1 MAFFKNKYKMINAS
15 DDEIREFF
23 AETIFE
29 GIFSK
34 EIKSSHSEYFKG
46 HIHSI
51 KINGVP
57 NNVLG
62 TYINVPVSANDIAEG
77 PCTFKCRVKEEVRK
91 SPAQINFSL
100 SPKTLREQEI
110 ISNTIEST
118 NTTDPIVANQQLDN
132 MKFSRSESLLAE
144 DWQLG
149 STKRLIGQFQY
160 DADTKKFVFT
170 DIRRPEDFSK
180 VDVNNKLT
188 IVLGDSIIDG
198 IELEKYYSFE
208 WCLLKYDSENPVFG
222 VQLTG
227 NFRHVTGKEVVRL
240 LHNQIMSYS
249 PGAKQK
255 AVKTID
261 ILKNQ
266 LTASGKDIFI
276 YELLQNA
283 NDYQYDVDG
292 YKQMVDVEF
301 HITDEHLFFMHSGSY
316 FNERNVA
323 AICDYNDKEKAAK
336 SEAIGYKGIGFKT
349 VFAYND
355 YVYLQSGEY
364 SFRFDK
370 EATKRKKDIP
380 WQILPIPT
388 DQQELSSD
396 ITRIFSSVDNEF
408 RVRFALRPIDKGILR
423 HAASNYVEL
432 FHDTFDSE
440 RVILFIPHINSVK
453 VFFHDDSIEDICRDR
468 LSETWCVSEDKK
480 YIGDIP
486 ENITAELNRRIDK
499 QDGKIPEKYMDF
511 KKTSIG
517 FACKKNGRYLE
528 PVEDSCLYCYLP
540 AKKAQWG
547 LGFLLNTDMIPIGT
561 RENVEPKE
569 EVNHVISRIA
579 GQQFFHWIQDL
590 MKSGEYDYDSI
601 LGLIPDFDN
610 LIENTHDEDVVQFL
624 REFKDGF
631 EEELLG
637 EHGDIIPIIN
647 NKNELDFVKIN
658 EVNYD
663 TLGITCSHIISD
675 EDLKRIVNWSDY
687 FVHPELR
694 DYQNKMLKK
703 NISHLLNIYV
713 GNRYTFDNSHVLREC
728 ENEEFQSWLKQ
739 ESNCNNFLAF
749 LLVKDLLPKYKS
761 KAVFP
766 QDNGELSAAE
776 DIYEH
781 IDDYLPYLKAF
792 DEFLPRLAT
801 DSREI
806 LSKFTQWAD
815 VSNSIF
821 QDFDADNF
829 VDDVLLDSDNI
840 DRTKEILSSIDSSVL
855 FYDFLAKYVGFA
867 NRYKD
872 LPFISHNGK
881 PIENFNGFVY
891 FPNSEAEALVD
902 EEWID
907 SSWFS
912 ILSNK
917 YTDNAR
923 LYFKDNFDVS
933 DFSLKGFVDNILNTD
948 ESREYLAGNEETH
961 PAFVRYCY
969 EHKDLF
975 GKQCLKD
982 FALLATNKDG
992 ETEFILTE
1000 DLIYFNE
1007 NNISEAQAH
1016 SWIQSG
1022 WFYSLSKAYL
1032 IDEVED
1038 SASFREFLSFAFGVR
1053 TFTLDVFIKDVV
1065 LPRAQ
1070 QICDNIGGTGSS
1082 ADTDESINVLQF
1094 LGENSKLIAEN
1105 DGFTK
1110 FQGIH
1115 LYRYDEWSVVKDRET
1130 PVYLFD
1136 TELKSL
1142 LEEDWTPENFA
1153 YMLEERYTY
1162 EVFDKYPSLK
1172 KHLSISTYSFD
1183 EVKKD
1188 LLQPQCISEFAN
1200 AARQKE
1206 HNLSIHRFFCSHAE
1220 ESMSGKDYKELSK
1233 IPLLV
1238 TGNDEGT
1245 SLTSEIIY
1253 MPDYLMPV
1261 GKGLETIVNEY
1272 AKVKFVSS
1280 EYVQTDDLDEDD
1292 ITSTIKQWNYYLSS
1306 LGVMTKI
1313 VDLVI
1318 NSVLPNLGEREDEN
1332 ILSLLGDYYDEVHS
1346 EENWSKHLQ
1355 QLKKLRVRSG
1365 DVFVPISQA
1374 VFIECTSSEP
1384 FPFIYIPNQINSSYS
1399 HLKGNASRLLNEII
1413 EATGCNRIT
1422 DLDSW
1427 RKIKLELYLKFQAN
1441 NPIEAIEVNVA
1452 LISEIVRNYSD
1463 KVDFYKPYLKE
1474 IKLLNTDGELCTP
1487 NELVEGSAYSPVCDF
1502 QHFEF
1507 QLNYISDD
1515 YILPETDIKFLKN
1528 FLRDMKVVYSFKNTH
1543 LPLISQ
1549 SYSFAVYF
1557 WTEYITKSA
1566 NFEHI
1571 KTFISDLD
1579 KYAIIPAQQSELVKK
1594 ASELY
1599 AWYIIDKY
1607 VRGKI
1612 NNSDAYT
1619 PFESIFNNSRVKE
1632 EILSKLSFVS
1642 SLSADHC
1649 LEALFTCNNK
1659 DDRKT
1664 ILSWLTDK
1672 KSFVDR
1678 SKAKIIYNDEN
1689 FKWQTGKGDRNRRAL
1704 KDLLVLDY
1712 NDVPTRQLFDKSD
1725 NVLSWSHFNTSDIFE
1740 AFCSIF
1746 DISPISISKD
1756 FKQCFSP
1763 EPESYD
1769 YTSKSIR
1776 IKRDLKLPLLI
1787 IAASTYPEI
1796 WLDKYNEFCRK
1807 LDEFDFINCDS
1818 ISIEYGEKLSKTNI
1832 RYHRDTE
1839 RKRIYFVDDLIESK
1853 FVFQRFVEDMC
1864 QLLVLEGDRNQIEEI
1879 FDNASPA
1886 QLVDELIDEDIKR
1899 SDEFRSTCKDLSLMV
1914 VVETTIDDEPEERI
1928 ILPKFGQSTID
1939 VLDETPEERYVND
1952 GHGGR
1957 TNTDDA
1963 DAGVSNVSE
1972 VDEPDTDDKT
1982 IENNPDIEGRTKDVD
1997 DGSTYPDKTGIK
2009 PILPGGDHE
2018 TTPNG
2023 DNKHQGANGQVDS
2036 KHTYPTGSKT
2046 EGPAYIGD
2054 DHVQD
2059 DFDKSA
2065 TPQRRRPLDNEDWS
2079 SKPKS
2084 NQGVEQYNPGL
2095 NPHRDVVEW
2104 KKDIPQAE
2112 LGVADVTEEEASA
2125 ITNLI
2130 GGSKTLDEIID
2141 EHLVARYRMYH
2152 ALKNKGF
2159 TPIESL
2165 ESFIRNRKN
2174 DNQGVRT
2181 NNGYIHTRSA
2191 KGGLLFVS
2199 GVLWRE
2205 LVHNGGRICMYYGN
2219 KAYDFEIIDS
2229 VEKLISFVGRDNII
2243 IQVSGDNKEKIINS
2257 IFSGKVESTN
2267 AHILIRIKSNS
2278 RYNSMFETTFSAEE
2292 DNDFSIS

>member
-1 MAFFKNKYKMINAS
+1 MNSNIDLNNIESLRRAS
-15 DDEIREFF
+15 KEELNEFF
-23 AETIFE
+23 SQAI
-29 GIFSK
+29 
-34 EIKSSHSEYFKG
+34 FKG
-46 HIHSI
+46 IYVNRVRSRKKPEAYSGSI
-51 KINGVP
+51 ERISYNGILLDTVS
-57 NNVLG
+57 
-62 TYINVPVSANDIAEG
+62 YINVPTSKSNIKFG
-77 PCTFKCRVKEEVRK
+77 KCVFQCSIHIPELRDNGHLILFLKDGSLKDDSVNLPREHFSGRYQSDTKK
-91 SPAQINFSL
+91 SYTNFSDDE
-100 SPKTLREQEI
+100 KR
-110 ISNTIEST
+110 
-118 NTTDPIVANQQLDN
+118 
-132 MKFSRSESLLAE
+132 LAE

-149 STKRLIGQFQY
+149 SSKRFIGLFEENSSKTGY
-160 DADTKKFVFT
+160 IIS
-170 DIRRPEDFSK
+170 DIRRPNDFTKIES
-180 VDVNNKLT
+180 KLT
-188 IVLGDSIIDG
+188 IEVESRYVDIPSPN
-198 IELEKYYSFE
+198 KYYSFE
-208 WCLLKYDSENPVFG
+208 WILLKYDPDLPKFG
-222 VQLTG
+222 VRLKG
-227 NFRHVTGKEVVRL
+227 AFWPISERDVIRL
-240 LHNQIMSYS
+240 LHDQIMAYP
-249 PGAKQK
+249 PGAAEK

-261 ILKNQ
+261 ILRNQ
-266 LTASGKDIFI
+266 LTASGKEIFI

-283 NDYQYDVDG
+283 NDYPLVIDG
-292 YKQMVDVEF
+292 KKQMVDVEF
-301 HITDEHLFFMHSGSY
+301 HITRDHLFFLHSGRL

-323 AICDYNDKEKAAK
+323 AICDFNDREKTAN

-349 VFAYND
+349 VFAYNN
-355 YVYLQSGEY
+355 YVYLQSGAY
-364 SFRFDK
+364 SFRFDWEENK
-370 EATKRKKDIP
+370 NRKNTP

-388 DQQELSSD
+388 KYSELAPDIKYILSNAHSD
-396 ITRIFSSVDNEF
+396 F
-408 RVRFALRPIDKGILR
+408 RVRFVMRPTEKNTLRI
-423 HAASNYVEL
+423 AESNYIEL
-432 FHDTFDSE
+432 FQKTFDSE
-440 RVILFIPHINSVK
+440 RVILFIPNIRSVK
-453 VFFHDDSIEDICRDR
+453 VCFHDDDITDIYRTR
-468 LSETWCVSEDKK
+468 SSETWCVSEDKK

-675 EDLKRIVNWSDY
+675 EDLMRIVNWTDY

-821 QDFDADNF
+821 KEFKAKNF

-855 FYDFLAKYVGFA
+855 FYDFLDKYVGFA

-891 FPNSEAEALVD
+891 FPNSEAEALFN

-1038 SASFREFLSFAFGVR
+1038 SANFREFLSFAFGVR

-1292 ITSTIKQWNYYLSS
+1292 IKSTIKQWNYYLSS

-1384 FPFIYIPNQINSSYS
+1384 FPFIYIPNQMNSSYS

-1515 YILPETDIKFLKN
+1515 YILPETNIKFLKN

-1619 PFESIFNNSRVKE
+1619 PLESIFNNSRVKE

-1678 SKAKIIYNDEN
+1678 SKANVIYNDEN
-1689 FKWQTGKGDRNRRAL
+1689 FKWQTGKGDRNRKAL

-1725 NVLSWSHFNTSDIFE
+1725 NVLSWSHFNTSDIFD

-1763 EPESYD
+1763 DPESYD

-1776 IKRDLKLPLLI
+1776 IKRALKLPLLI
-1787 IAASTYPEI
+1787 IAASTCPEI

-1864 QLLVLEGDRNQIEEI
+1864 QLLELEGDRNQIEEI
-1879 FDNASPA
+1879 FDNALPA

-1899 SDEFRSTCKDLSLMV
+1899 SDEFRSTCKDLNLMV
-1914 VVETTIDDEPEERI
+1914 VVETTIDDEPEEHI
-1928 ILPKFGQSTID
+1928 ILPKFGQPTIG

-1997 DGSTYPDKTGIK
+1997 VGSTYPDKTGIK

-2023 DNKHQGANGQVDS
+2023 DNKHQGANRQVDS
-2036 KHTYPTGSKT
+2036 KHTSPTGSKT

-2079 SKPKS
+2079 PKPKS

>member
-1 MAFFKNKYKMINAS
+1 
-15 DDEIREFF
+15 
-23 AETIFE
+23 
-29 GIFSK
+29 
-34 EIKSSHSEYFKG
+34 
-46 HIHSI
+46 
-51 KINGVP
+51 
-57 NNVLG
+57 
-62 TYINVPVSANDIAEG
+62 
-77 PCTFKCRVKEEVRK
+77 
-91 SPAQINFSL
+91 
-100 SPKTLREQEI
+100 
-110 ISNTIEST
+110 
-118 NTTDPIVANQQLDN
+118 
-132 MKFSRSESLLAE
+132 MKFSGNESLLAE

-160 DADTKKFVFT
+160 DADTKQFVFT

-227 NFRHVTGKEVVRL
+227 NFRHVTGNEVVKL

-408 RVRFALRPIDKGILR
+408 RVRFALRPIDKGTLR

-468 LSETWCVSEDKK
+468 LSGTWCVSEDKK

-528 PVEDSCLYCYLP
+528 PVQDSCLYCYLP

-579 GQQFFHWIQDL
+579 GQQFFHWIQNL
-590 MKSGEYDYDSI
+590 MKSGNYDYDSI

-610 LIENTHDEDVVQFL
+610 LIENTHDEDVAQFL
-624 REFKDGF
+624 QEFKDGF
-631 EEELLG
+631 EDELLS

-647 NKNELDFVKIN
+647 DKDELDFVKIN

-663 TLGITCSHIISD
+663 TLGITCSNIISD
-675 EDLKRIVNWSDY
+675 EDILRITEWSDY
-687 FVHPELR
+687 FVHPDLR
-694 DYQNKMLKK
+694 DYDKKSLKT
-703 NISHLLNIYV
+703 NVSRILDIYV
-713 GNRYTFDNSHVLREC
+713 GQGYTFDSDDVLDHC

-749 LLVKDLLPKYKS
+749 LLEKDLLPQYKS

-781 IDDYLPYLKAF
+781 IDEYLPYLKAF

-806 LSKFTQWAD
+806 LSKFTQWTD

-821 QDFDADNF
+821 QEFDADNF

-840 DRTKEILSSIDSSVL
+840 DRTKEILSNIDSSVL

-867 NRYKD
+867 NRYKE

-881 PIENFNGFVY
+881 PIKDFNGFVY
-891 FPNSEAEALVD
+891 SPNSEAEKLFD

-907 SSWFS
+907 TSWFS

-923 LYFKDNFDVS
+923 LYFKDNFGVS

-948 ESREYLAGNEETH
+948 ESREYLAGNEEAH

-975 GKQCLKD
+975 GKHSLKD
-982 FALLATNKDG
+982 FALLAINKDG
-992 ETEFILTE
+992 DTEFILTE

-1016 SWIQSG
+1016 RWIQSG
-1022 WFYSLSKAYL
+1022 WFYSLSEAYL
-1032 IDEVED
+1032 IDEVVD
-1038 SASFREFLSFAFGVR
+1038 TANFREFLSFAFGVR
-1053 TFTLDVFIKDVV
+1053 TFTFDVFIKDVV

-1070 QICDNIGGTGSS
+1070 QICDNIGGTDSS
-1082 ADTDESINVLQF
+1082 TDTDESIKVLQF

-1105 DGFTK
+1105 DGFAK

-1115 LYRYDEWSVVKDRET
+1115 LYRYDGRAVVKDRGT

-1136 TELKSL
+1136 SELKSL

-1153 YMLEERYTY
+1153 YMLEERYTH

-1183 EVKKD
+1183 EVKKV

-1200 AARQKE
+1200 AAREKE

-1220 ESMSGKDYKELSK
+1220 ESIYGKDYKELSK

-1238 TGNDEGT
+1238 TGNDEGI

-1261 GKGLETIVNEY
+1261 GKGIETIVNEY
-1272 AKVKFVSS
+1272 AKVIFVSS
-1280 EYVQTDDLDEDD
+1280 EYVQTDDLDKND
-1292 ITSTIKQWNYYLSS
+1292 ITSTIRQWNYYLSS

-1355 QLKKLRVRSG
+1355 QLKNLRVRSG

-1384 FPFIYIPNQINSSYS
+1384 FPFIYIPNQMNSSYS

-1474 IKLLNTDGELCTP
+1474 IKLLDTDGKLCTP

-1515 YILPETDIKFLKN
+1515 YILPETDIKSLKN

-1612 NNSDAYT
+1612 NNSDSYT
-1619 PFESIFNNSRVKE
+1619 PLESIFNNSRVKE
-1632 EILSKLSFVS
+1632 EILSKLSFGS

-1664 ILSWLTDK
+1664 ILSWLSDK

-1678 SKAKIIYNDEN
+1678 SKAKVIYNDEN
-1689 FKWQTGKGDRNRRAL
+1689 FKWQTGKGDRNRKAL

-1725 NVLSWSHFNTSDIFE
+1725 NVLSWSHFNTSDIFD

-1746 DISPISISKD
+1746 DISPISISKY

-1769 YTSKSIR
+1769 YTSKSMR

-1787 IAASTYPEI
+1787 IAASTYPEN
-1796 WLDKYNEFCRK
+1796 WLDKYNELCRK

-1818 ISIEYGEKLSKTNI
+1818 ISIEYGDKLSKTNI

-1839 RKRIYFVDDLIESK
+1839 RKRIYFVNDLIESK

-1864 QLLVLEGDRNQIEEI
+1864 QLLELEGDRNQIEEI

-1899 SDEFRSTCKDLSLMV
+1899 SDEFRSSCKDLSLMV
-1914 VVETTIDDEPEERI
+1914 VVETTIEDEPEKPKF
-1928 ILPKFGQSTID
+1928 LPKFGQPTID
-1939 VLDETPEERYVND
+1939 VLDETSEEKYMEDV
-1952 GHGGR
+1952 HVGR
-1957 TNTDDA
+1957 TNTDDT
-1963 DAGVSNVSE
+1963 DAGVSNVSD
-1972 VDEPDTDDKT
+1972 VDEPDTDGKT
-1982 IENNPDIEGRTKDVD
+1982 IKNKPDIEGQTKDVD
-1997 DGSTYPDKTGIK
+1997 DGSIYPYETGIK
-2009 PILPGGDHE
+2009 TILPVGNHE

-2036 KHTYPTGSKT
+2036 KQTSPTGSKT
-2046 EGPAYIGD
+2046 ESPTYIGD
-2054 DHVQD
+2054 DHVQN

-2065 TPQRRRPLDNEDWS
+2065 TPQRRRPLDNEDWRP
-2079 SKPKS
+2079 KPKS

-2112 LGVADVTEEEASA
+2112 LGVADVTEEEAST

-2159 TPIESL
+2159 TPKESL

-2191 KGGLLFVS
+2191 KGGILFVS
-2199 GVLWRE
+2199 GMLWRE

-2278 RYNSMFETTFSAEE
+2278 RYNSMFETTFSAED